1 MVDKIVLTPRN
12 QLVAGI
18 VGENVAF
25 ATVSDR
31 PLHVPGLR
39 SPSSEKTLVGMF
51 TTTFFSSRAMTRA
64 PLWLRIV
71 DSYPEHLRGVD
82 KSHPWP
88 VHRAQ
93 PLPVLGDHSSRQFL
107 NDFCSRPIPDVV
119 GSHGQNQQG
128 GVLEG
133 RQMGLES
140 IAGVVLESVCAVLVQ
155 RTEKLAM
162 VRTLSD
168 HVAVKALEVT
178 MWFDMTVTREQV
190 VDPHL
195 QQGERFCK
203 PLFGLVL
210 TVLLTFSSH
219 RFFTLGCGSRWKMK
233 TPSDK

>member
-1 MVDKIVLTPRN
+1 MW
-12 QLVAGI
+12 
-18 VGENVAF
+18 
-25 ATVSDR
+25 
-31 PLHVPGLR
+31 R
-39 SPSSEKTLVGMF
+39 SPRCRTARC
-51 TTTFFSSRAMTRA
+51 TFRDFEVLLPKNPRWDVHDDILQFLGHDPCA
-64 PLWLRIV
+64 PLVEVVAVALEKDIVWLRIV
-71 DSYPEHLRGVD
+71 DSYPEHLRGVY
-82 KSHPWP
+82 KGHPWP

-93 PLPVLGDHSSRQFL
+93 PLPDLGDHSSRQFL
-107 NDFCSRPIPDVV
+107 DGSCSLPIPDVV

-155 RTEKLAM
+155 RTEKLVM

-168 HVAVKALEVT
+168 HVAVEALEVT
-178 MWFDMTVTREQV
+178 MRFDMTVTREQV